1 MEWCGGDACP
11 QNMGTGFGHGFAWL
25 ASARL
30 RSRRSSCTMGTA
42 ALQTPLCMWTW
53 VRVVVATPGAEDRDA
68 FVILRFFPFLVN
80 QVFNDK
86 MAALL
91 PQYLCYEPKPFVS
104 ANAVGSARLQF

>member
-1 MEWCGGDACP
+1 
-11 QNMGTGFGHGFAWL
+11 
-25 ASARL
+25 
-30 RSRRSSCTMGTA
+30 MGTA

>member
-1 MEWCGGDACP
+1 
-11 QNMGTGFGHGFAWL
+11 
-25 ASARL
+25 
-30 RSRRSSCTMGTA
+30 MGTA

-53 VRVVVATPGAEDRDA
+53 VRVVVATPGAEDRNA
-68 FVILRFFPFLVN
+68 FVVLRFFPFLVN

-91 PQYLCYEPKPFVS
+91 PQYLCYEPKPVVS